1 VEEIRA
7 RVSYCCLARFV
18 VYGRSG
24 ELIKAG
30 RLRIAFVVGGF
41 YTEASGI
48 ARAVASLS
56 ENLIALGHEVSLFVP
71 SYLRK
76 PVATHLLAPQV
87 KLYSAPGCW
96 FFRLGLAP
104 KLKEVMRQQLPGH
117 DVVHTHSLWM
127 LPTHYATQIASSHN
141 IPIVASIQGFLD
153 PWALNHHVWKK
164 RMISRLFQK
173 RDMQNAS
180 VIHALTEQEIT
191 YIRSYCNPHSV
202 AVIPNGVPDQVL
214 QNTGSRDRFFEAYP
228 DLRQYRLMVFIS
240 RLHYKK
246 GLDILI
252 DAWREVTSGVPQ
264 WKLVIA
270 GPDDGYERA
279 LRQAIETNGCKD
291 SVIMLPAQYDQAKY
305 DLLAAAECFV
315 LPSRS
320 EGLPMALL
328 EAMAV
333 GKPVVYTTGCYL
345 PEAAEHGAGYEVD
358 CSTAS
363 LAQALRQIMHS
374 EPRRLIEMGQR
385 GQALVRE
392 KYLWSRIAGQFEEV
406 YRWLVSGKPA
416 PVPSTIRMFP
426 PN

>member
-1 VEEIRA
+1 MTE
-7 RVSYCCLARFV
+7 
-18 VYGRSG
+18 
-24 ELIKAG
+24 AG

-71 SYLRK
+71 AYSKK
-76 PVATHLLAPQV
+76 PVAAHLLAPQV
-87 KLYSAPGCW
+87 KLYSAPGHW

-104 KLKEVMRQQLPGH
+104 KLKELMRAQLPGH

-127 LPTHYATQIASSHN
+127 LPTHYATQIAGSLN

-153 PWALNHHVWKK
+153 PWALNHHAWKK
-164 RMISRLFQK
+164 RIISRLFQHWDLK
-173 RDMQNAS
+173 NAS
-180 VIHALTEQEIT
+180 LIHALTDREIA
-191 YIRSYCNPHSV
+191 YIRSYCNPRTV
-202 AVIPNGVPDQVL
+202 AVIPNGVPDQVV
-214 QNTGSRDRFFEAYP
+214 QSPGSCERFFEAYP

-252 DAWREVTSGVPQ
+252 DAWRDVASQAPQ

-279 LRQAIETNGCKD
+279 LQQAVERNGCKD
-291 SVIMLPAQYDQAKY
+291 RVVILPAQYDQAKY

-333 GKPVVYTTGCYL
+333 GKPVVYTTTCYL
-345 PEAAEHGAGYEVD
+345 PEAAKHGAGYEVE
-358 CSTAS
+358 CRAAALS
-363 LAQALRQIMHS
+363 QAFRQVMES
-374 EPRRLIEMGQR
+374 EPRRLVEMGQR

-392 KYLWSRIAGQFEEV
+392 KYLWSSVARQFEDV
-406 YRWLVSGKPA
+406 YRWLTSGGCA
-416 PVPSTIRMFP
+416 PVPSTVRMFSDD
-426 PN
+426 

>member
-1 VEEIRA
+1 MAE
-7 RVSYCCLARFV
+7 
-18 VYGRSG
+18 
-24 ELIKAG
+24 AG

-56 ENLIALGHEVSLFVP
+56 ESLIALGHELSLFVP
-71 SYLRK
+71 AYSKK
-76 PVATHLLAPQV
+76 PIAAHLLAPQV
-87 KLYSAPGCW
+87 KLYSAPGYW

-104 KLKEVMRQQLPGH
+104 KLKKLMGVQLPGH

-153 PWALNHHVWKK
+153 PWALNHRAWKK
-164 RMISRLFQK
+164 RAISRLFQRGDLK
-173 RDMQNAS
+173 NAS
-180 VIHALTEQEIT
+180 VIHALTDREIT
-191 YIRSYCNPHSV
+191 YIRSYCNPQTV
-202 AVIPNGVPDQVL
+202 AVIPNGVPDRVL
-214 QNTGSRDRFFEAYP
+214 QSTGSRDRLFEAYP

-252 DAWREVTSGVPQ
+252 NAWRDAASQFPQ
-264 WKLVIA
+264 WRLVIA

-279 LRQAIETNGCKD
+279 LREAIETNGCKD

-374 EPRRLIEMGQR
+374 EPRRLIAMGQR
-385 GQALVRE
+385 GQALIRE
-392 KYLWSRIAGQFEEV
+392 KYLWSSIARQFEEV
-406 YRWLVSGKPA
+406 YRWLTSGRCA

-426 PN
+426 HN